1 MPDNDLYVIAMPIS
15 FTLSEDT
22 TKLYN
27 SAMFLEFKTTPE
39 LSITSITTERKMLSS
54 FVHRPLDTVNPCFA
68 K

>member
-27 SAMFLEFKTTPE
+27 SAMFLEFNARTVDY
-39 LSITSITTERKMLSS
+39 LYYNRKEDAL
-54 FVHRPLDTVNPCFA
+54 
-68 K
+68 